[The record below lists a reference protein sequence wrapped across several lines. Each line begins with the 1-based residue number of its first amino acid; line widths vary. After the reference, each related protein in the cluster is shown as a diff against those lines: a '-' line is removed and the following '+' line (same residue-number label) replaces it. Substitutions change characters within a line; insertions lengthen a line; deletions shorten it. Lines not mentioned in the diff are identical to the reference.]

1 MGFRRKRIPRERV
14 QVHGGRGLGLRIRDS
29 ERATVISG
37 ETVTTTKQ
45 KILIVED
52 DVDVAEMVT
61 AYFRAQGYDVLVAN
75 WGEDGVTTCQEHHP
89 DLAILDIR
97 LPDIDGYEVARRMR
111 SDRRTSDVPIIF
123 LTEKRE
129 RADKLQGLELGAD
142 DYITKPFDIQELRL
156 RVRNAL
162 QRISQGTLTN
172 PVSGLPEGALVDERL
187 KTALQTDG
195 LAVIL
200 VSLENLDAFRETYG
214 FVASDDVLRA
224 FSVMIHNT
232 MSEVGAKDDFL
243 GHLGPAEFVLTVQ
256 SVNMPALQERLRSRL
271 NQSLDYFYPVKDRER
286 AAQRPDR
293 LNVKMSE
300 MSTVKGRF
308 TSVEQFKVE
317 LLRLKR

>member
-1 MGFRRKRIPRERV
+1 MANV
-14 QVHGGRGLGLRIRDS
+14 
-29 ERATVISG
+29 
-37 ETVTTTKQ
+37 KQ

-52 DVDVAEMVT
+52 DLDVAEMVT
-61 AYFRAQGYDVLVAN
+61 AYFRAQGYEVTTVN
-75 WGEDGVTTCQEHHP
+75 WGEDGLRACQAKHP

-97 LPDIDGYEVARRMR
+97 LPDIDGYEVARRLR
-111 SDRRTSDVPIIF
+111 RDRRTAHVPIIF

-162 QRISQGTLTN
+162 QRISQGSLTN

-187 KTALQTDG
+187 AAAIKNDG
-195 LAVIL
+195 LSLLL

-224 FSVMIHNT
+224 FSVMIQNT
-232 MSEVGAKDDFL
+232 MGEIGGKDDFL
-243 GHLGPAEFVLTVQ
+243 GHLGAAEFVLVMQ
-256 SVNMPALQERLRSRL
+256 SANLPALQERLRSRL
-271 NQSLDYFYPVKDRER
+271 TQSLDYFYPIKDRER
-286 AAQRPDR
+286 ASQRPDR
-293 LNVKMSE
+293 LGVKMSE
-300 MSTVKGRF
+300 MPSAKGRF
-308 TSVEQFKVE
+308 ASVDKLKME